1 MKTVY
6 VRTKTKDEARKRAE
20 WLYMILRDYTPV
32 IADLHT
38 SKAQVVTE
46 SMVIKCVPENYT
58 MDGIRCDIAIGFGQ
72 LGKIIATENTCDNL
86 MDERELASMSLQKMP
101 MKQEEN

>member
-46 SMVIKCVPENYT
+46 T
-58 MDGIRCDIAIGFGQ
+58 MKRF
-72 LGKIIATENTCDNL
+72 
-86 MDERELASMSLQKMP
+86 QKM
-101 MKQEEN
+101 KISNAGGKNK

>member
-46 SMVIKCVPENYT
+46 SICVQHGRGDAFQNIIQFRRNHRTTSAADFERH
-58 MDGIRCDIAIGFGQ
+58 GCRCIRITGVH
-72 LGKIIATENTCDNL
+72 E
-86 MDERELASMSLQKMP
+86 
-101 MKQEEN
+101 

>member
-38 SKAQVVTE
+38 SKA
-46 SMVIKCVPENYT
+46 
-58 MDGIRCDIAIGFGQ
+58 
-72 LGKIIATENTCDNL
+72 
-86 MDERELASMSLQKMP
+86 
-101 MKQEEN
+101 